1 MGKLYERDD
10 IYDLLESESRD
21 RITRKH
27 YETVFSGKG
36 IQTLL
41 DVSIGTGSM
50 TLPLADLGI
59 RLSGSDLS
67 QQMLAR
73 CQKKCENRCIPITL
87 KCCDFRRVSEE
98 FQEQFDCVASTGNS
112 LGYVS
117 NEDVL
122 KTLEQMDALVKDGG
136 YIYIDIRNWDMILEK
151 KPRYYLYNPSFIGDT
166 RVNLMQFW
174 DYLPDGCVDFNLLYT
189 FEQNNRIVQTEHF
202 VEHYNPIRRQL
213 ILDKLAGLGY
223 TSIETELLPA
233 HFGSFDAE
241 TSEWYCIIAKNGP
254 LA

>member
-21 RITRKH
+21 AITRKH
-27 YETVFSGKG
+27 YETAFHGKS
-36 IQTLL
+36 IRTLL

-50 TLPLADLGI
+50 TLPMADLGI
-59 RLSGSDLS
+59 QISGSDLS
-67 QQMLAR
+67 EAMLSR
-73 CQKKCENRCIPITL
+73 CQKKCNARSIPVTL
-87 KCCDFRRVSEE
+87 KHSDFRTVAEV

-122 KTLEQMDALVKDGG
+122 RTLEQMDALAKPGG
-136 YIYIDIRNWDMILEK
+136 YLYLDLRNWDMILEK

-174 DYLPDGCVDFNLLYT
+174 DYLPDGTVDFNLLYT
-189 FEQNNRIVQTEHF
+189 FEQNNRIMQTEHF
-202 VEHYNPIRRQL
+202 VEHYIPIPRQL
-213 ILDKLAGLGY
+213 ILDKLCTMGY
-223 TSIETELLPA
+223 QDPETMLMPA
-233 HFGSFDAE
+233 HFGSFDPV
-241 TSEWYCIIAKNGP
+241 TSEWYCIIARK
-254 LA
+254 A